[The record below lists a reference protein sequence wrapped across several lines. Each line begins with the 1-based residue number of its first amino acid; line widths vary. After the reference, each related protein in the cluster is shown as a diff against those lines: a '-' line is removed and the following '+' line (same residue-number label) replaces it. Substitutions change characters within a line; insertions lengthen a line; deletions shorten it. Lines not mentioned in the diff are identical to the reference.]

1 MFRKVKT
8 FCYLNTFTV
17 QNKMLRHTSGF
28 QVARTTNA
36 KILNI
41 ISSNAPYNKHSSM
54 PLHLITVH
62 STAAVVSTVRHDALE
77 RCFIF
82 HGRRIRNRDV
92 LMCLPERKSTNST
105 LLDQLAKTGLFLS

>member
-1 MFRKVKT
+1 MFK
-8 FCYLNTFTV
+8 
-17 QNKMLRHTSGF
+17 HTSGF

-41 ISSNAPYNKHSSM
+41 ISSNALYNKHSSM
-54 PLHLITVH
+54 SLHLITVH

-92 LMCLPERKSTNST
+92 LMYLPERKSTNST
-105 LLDQLAKTGLFLS
+105 LFDRFAKTGLFLS